1 MEPGSRESKD
11 EKFLLKLEQL
21 IKDHLDD
28 ENFGVQELAGE
39 AGYSRSQ
46 LYRRVKLLVGV
57 STSVF
62 IRRVRLHE
70 ALEMLKHDE
79 ATTSEIAYRVG
90 FNSPSYFHRCFQKY
104 YGTTPGAYKES
115 VREPK
120 DYKYASHQN
129 RTGQDLPP
137 IAKYPGR
144 SLKKGGVI
152 AITLILIGVIALYAY
167 YFPKS
172 TDAADEPKT
181 IAVLPFA
188 YLSAQSD
195 TRFFAEGMA
204 DNLILKLSDLD
215 ELKVV
220 SRTTSE
226 NYRDRGGRSVRQ
238 IADAL
243 DADYL
248 IEGSVQCLGNRVR
261 IHIKI
266 IHANTDSPVWSEMYD
281 RNMSDQ
287 FAVQSEITSHVTTQV
302 RQMFE
307 KSNARIHDTPDKD
320 S

>member
-28 ENFGVQELAGE
+28 ENFGVQELAEE

-115 VREPK
+115 VHQPK
-120 DYKYASHQN
+120 DFKYTLSHESN
-129 RTGQDLPP
+129 
-137 IAKYPGR
+137 GR
-144 SLKKGGVI
+144 DAAGSHGSPNKNFKKIGVI
-152 AITLILIGVIALYAY
+152 AITILSICAIAFFAY
-167 YFPKS
+167 YFPKTPS
-172 TDAADEPKT
+172 AAEPET

-188 YLSAQSD
+188 YLSAQND
-195 TRFFAEGMA
+195 TRFFADGMA

-215 ELKVV
+215 DLQVV

-243 DADYL
+243 NADYL
-248 IEGSVQCLGNRVR
+248 IEGSVQCLGDRVR

-266 IHANTDSPVWSEMYD
+266 IHGGTDSPVWSEMYD
-281 RNMSDQ
+281 RNMTDQ
-287 FAVQSEITSHVTTQV
+287 FAVQSEITSHVTSQV
-302 RQMFE
+302 RLMFE
-307 KSNARIHDTPDKD
+307 KNDSDIHDSPLKD